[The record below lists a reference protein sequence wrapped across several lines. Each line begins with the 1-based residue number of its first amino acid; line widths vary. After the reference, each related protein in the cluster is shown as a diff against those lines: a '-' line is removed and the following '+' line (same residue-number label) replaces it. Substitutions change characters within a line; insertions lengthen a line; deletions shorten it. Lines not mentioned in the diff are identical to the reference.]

1 MTYYAVTDDP
11 NELAHYG
18 ILGMKWGV
26 RKENPRHSGSS
37 RPRSAAYK
45 KAQSKLGKMI
55 RSGIK
60 KAQANWRAYNS
71 PENKQLRAYIKYQK
85 QTDKAIEQARKGKL
99 KYGKLDD
106 NQVRRVTER
115 LALERDARMLS
126 EEEKTWGR
134 RLRESI
140 GQGVIT
146 GVGSGVG
153 RIASEAISRR
163 SVLKTD
169 RRRKEQANQMEL
181 EQQRRMERQ
190 RQKLERDYERQ
201 KLKDERR
208 NAKQKAQNEANAEY
222 YQEAAQRGY
231 NHPYWDA
238 IRSGNRPRL
247 QTNRERARQLQAW
260 RANNQEEERARRQQE
275 ILDQSY
281 WTTRGRLGAQHNA
294 DIESGRNS
302 NSNSNSGSNSS
313 RRIIAVSSGSG
324 SSSSSSTK
332 PKKRYRLSGRAG
344 RS

>member
-1 MTYYAVTDDP
+1 MAMTYYAVTDDP

-26 RKENPRHSGSS
+26 RKENPRHSGSR

-45 KAQSKLGKMI
+45 KAQSKLGKMMK
-55 RSGIK
+55 SGIR

-71 PENKQLRAYIKYQK
+71 PENKQLRAYRKYQK

-126 EEEKTWGR
+126 EEEKTWGK

-146 GVGSGVG
+146 GVGSGVN
-153 RIASEAISRR
+153 RVTSEVISRR
-163 SVLKTD
+163 STLKTD
-169 RRRKEQANQMEL
+169 RQRKQQMNEMDL

-190 RQKLERDYERQ
+190 KQNLEMDYERR
-201 KLKDERR
+201 KIREDRR
-208 NAKQKAQNEANAEY
+208 NAKRKAQNEANAEY
-222 YQEAAQRGY
+222 YKEAASRGY

-238 IRSGNRPRL
+238 IRSGNRPAL

-260 RANNQEEERARRQQE
+260 REDNAEAERTRRQRE

-281 WTTRGRLGAQHNA
+281 WTTTGRLGAQFNA
-294 DIESGRNS
+294 DRETGRNS
-302 NSNSNSGSNSS
+302 NSNSSSS
-313 RRIIAVSSGSG
+313 RRTIVVSSG
-324 SSSSSSTK
+324 SSTK
-332 PKKRYRLSGRAG
+332 PKKKYRLRERPGR
-344 RS
+344 